1 MIYILLVNVALV
13 LFYLLYRFGLKR
25 LTFFRLNRIYLN
37 CILLFSLVLPIGM
50 YLQYEVPDAMIVQLP
65 EIVYQL
71 NPEKTSTVIKESTS
85 AWTIAEY
92 LTIIYWVGV
101 CLGLIKLGHSLWK
114 IKKRIDSPDK
124 NDSFSFFG
132 KIVMGEK
139 VQGNDVMEQHESI
152 HVREGHAYDLLLLD
166 IVTLFNW
173 FNPVCYLLRKD
184 LKLLHEC
191 LVDQNFK
198 KDRVQYAELLLAY
211 AMRTDTSSLSYE
223 FSNQSFLKERIN
235 MLFKENSKS
244 NTLFI
249 YLSVLPIVLLLMTI
263 SVNCKENVEHGIT
276 TENNL
281 LTTALAKLPVI
292 SMLDGISATDTIK
305 PIENKKES
313 TAPINIKLK
322 GKANKLD
329 IVQSPV
335 EEVPVNKATAESQ
348 VIEVAVKPAEE
359 KNQQVARITLKGEP
373 QQEIYS
379 QSDVDKPVSYPG
391 GINGFR
397 QTIVET
403 IEIPNEA
410 IVNQAAGTV
419 EITFIVNKDGEMSD
433 YKVNRDIGFGMGEAV
448 INAITKIGRMEP
460 GIKDGKKVSVK
471 YLLPIRF
478 DFNLK

>member
-37 CILLFSLVLPIGM
+37 SILLFSLVLPIGM
-50 YLQYEVPDAMIVQLP
+50 YLQYEVPDAMIVQIP

-71 NPEKTSTVIKESTS
+71 NPEKTSTVIKDSTS

-92 LTIIYWVGV
+92 LTIIYWIGV

-114 IKKRIDSPDK
+114 IKRRIDSPDK

-263 SVNCKENVEHGIT
+263 SVNCKENVEQSIAS
-276 TENNL
+276 ESNVL
-281 LTTALAKLPVI
+281 ATALAKLP
-292 SMLDGISATDTIK
+292 GISVAEGIASTDTIK
-305 PIENKKES
+305 PKENKKES

-322 GKANKLD
+322 GKANTLA
-329 IVQSPV
+329 VAQSSDK
-335 EEVPVNKATAESQ
+335 EESATGG
-348 VIEVAVKPAEE
+348 
-359 KNQQVARITLKGEP
+359 NQARIVLKGKSSS
-373 QQEIYS
+373 EIVNYNDTDTPA
-379 QSDVDKPVSYPG
+379 QYPG
-391 GINGFR
+391 GIKAFR
-397 QTIVET
+397 EQIVSKVEY
-403 IEIPNEA
+403 PKEA
-410 IVNQAAGTV
+410 IEVGVEGVIQLSFVIDPTGKVVDTKVDKDLGYGVGDAFIKVLDNSERWIPATVN
-419 EITFIVNKDGEMSD
+419 
-433 YKVNRDIGFGMGEAV
+433 
-448 INAITKIGRMEP
+448 
-460 GIKDGKKVSVK
+460 GKPVSVK
-471 YLLPIRF
+471 FSLPIRV
-478 DFNLK
+478 DLHAK